1 MSKEA
6 LQALAPEEF
15 AGSER
20 FALQHRLGAGAFG
33 IVYQAFDRERKQIV
47 ALKVLR
53 DAGADALYRFKREF
67 RSLAGLAHPNLV
79 SLHELLSE
87 GGRWFFT
94 MELVR
99 GVSFL
104 EHVWA
109 GDEHGQGLLYQHT
122 DSMTAPTSRFSEAP
136 TLRAGRAG
144 PPSRT
149 AIPAPSSVPA
159 NLDRLRATL
168 RQLAAGLEALHGAGK
183 LHRDLK
189 PSNVLVSREGRVVIL
204 DFGLVADIDPHLL
217 ESGTVVGTPAYMSPE
232 QGGGAAVTEAS
243 DWYAVGTMLYQ
254 ALTGHV
260 PFSGPFLDVLMS
272 KRSAEPPPPAEVV
285 ANVPK
290 DLDSLCRD
298 LLRIEPD
305 RRPRGPEILRRLGGA
320 PLGAPAAE
328 PAPAPAARPPLLVGR
343 GRHLDLLRG
352 AFQAAKEGR
361 AVTVLIKGP
370 SGMGKTALV
379 RHFLEEARAEDAVV
393 LAGRCYEQESVP
405 YKALDSAVDALSRF
419 LKRLDNRDV
428 EALLPRDILALGR
441 LFPVL
446 RQVAA
451 VAAGRRRLLDVPDPQ
466 ELRRRA
472 FSALRELLWRLAARR
487 NLVVAIDDLHWG
499 DADSAA
505 LLADLVRPPDPPPML
520 LLGCYRSE
528 EAQASPLLRALLPGL
543 SSLGDVREVAVAELS
558 PEEARELA
566 ERLLEAS
573 DGGARSRAEAIA
585 RESAGNPFFIDELAR
600 YESAAPAGARGV
612 AGARRETTLAEVIHA
627 RVAQLPGEARRLL
640 EILAVAG
647 QPVERAVALAAA
659 GLESQ
664 GPSAVDALRSAH
676 LVRTGGTRERDQ
688 IETYHDR
695 IRETIA
701 AAVPKDALP
710 ELHHRLAA
718 ALEASGRPDPETL
731 AVHLAGAGD
740 AARAARY
747 AAEAADHAVD
757 ALAFDRAARLY
768 RFALDLVPDPT
779 PDRLARQVKL
789 GDALANAGRG
799 AEAAAAYRVAAEE
812 ASGAFALELRRR
824 IAEQFLISGH
834 IDEGVEALGE
844 VFRLLGMR
852 LPATPRRAL
861 ASLLLR
867 RALIRLRGLGFEE
880 RDAATLPPEQL
891 IRIDTCWSVTA
902 GLTFVDT
909 IRGGE
914 FQARHLLLALRAGE
928 PYRVARALALEAG
941 HAALG
946 GGRTQARTQR
956 MVARL
961 RAIADR
967 VRHPHALAL
976 AALAEGVAAYLEGS
990 FHAAL
995 ETLDRA
1001 EAMMREGCTG
1011 VTWEKDNAQLYALRS
1026 LWFLGELREMSRRL
1040 PAFLKDMEKRGD
1052 RYGAT
1057 HVARVSYLARLIED
1071 APAEAIR
1078 ELDEAIERWSLRGFL
1093 LQHFWDLIGRVE
1105 TGLYEGEA
1113 ERAGKLIAQGWPR
1126 VRRSL
1131 LLRIQFGLIS
1141 ALDVRARCALARAAA
1156 VPPGREAEALLAAA
1170 LADASRIERE
1180 RMSWAAPLAVLVRA
1194 GAASLRG
1201 ETQAVALLAAAEEAA
1216 VQARLGLHAAV
1227 ARHRRGLLTG
1237 DRVLVDGAEAWMA
1250 SQGVRN
1256 PPRLAGMLCPGPWR
1270 A

>member
-1 MSKEA
+1 
-6 LQALAPEEF
+6 LQVLAPEDF
-15 AGSER
+15 PGSER

-33 IVYQAFDRERKQIV
+33 IVYQAFDRERKQVV

-53 DAGADALYRFKREF
+53 EGSAEALYRFKQEF
-67 RSLAGLAHPNLV
+67 RSLADLVHPNLV

-87 GGRWFFT
+87 GERWFFT
-94 MELVR
+94 MELVH
-99 GVSFL
+99 GLSFL
-104 EHVWA
+104 EHLWA
-109 GDEHGQGLLYQHT
+109 GDEHRQGLLYQHT
-122 DSMTAPTSRFSEAP
+122 DSMTGPTSRFTEAP
-136 TLRAGRAG
+136 TLRASQAG
-144 PPSRT
+144 SATRPPS
-149 AIPAPSSVPA
+149 PLPSSVPA
-159 NLDRLRATL
+159 DLDRLRATL
-168 RQLAAGLEALHGAGK
+168 RQLAAGLGALHAAGK

-189 PSNVLVSREGRVVIL
+189 PSNVLVTREGRVVIL

-232 QGGGAAVTEAS
+232 QGGGAPVTEAS
-243 DWYAVGTMLYQ
+243 DWYAVGIMLYQ

-260 PFSGPFLDVLMS
+260 PFSGPFLDVLIG
-272 KRSAEPPPPAEVV
+272 KRSAEPPAPAEMV
-285 ANVPK
+285 AGVPE
-290 DLDSLCRD
+290 DLNGLCRD
-298 LLRIEPD
+298 LLRIEPQ

-320 PLGAPAAE
+320 PLEAQAPD
-328 PAPAPAARPPLLVGR
+328 PAPAPTRPALLVGR
-343 GRHLDLLRG
+343 GRHLESLQG
-352 AFQAAKEGR
+352 ALQATKEGR
-361 AVTVLIKGP
+361 AVTVLVKGP

-379 RHFLEEARAEDAVV
+379 RHFLDEVRREEAVV

-405 YKALDSAVDALSRF
+405 YKALDSVVDALSRF
-419 LKRLDNRDV
+419 LKRLDNREA
-428 EALLPRDILALGR
+428 EALLPRDVLALGR

-451 VAAGRRRLLDVPDPQ
+451 VSSGRRRLLDVPDPQ

-487 NLVVAIDDLHWG
+487 NLVVVIDDVHWG

-520 LLGCYRSE
+520 LMACYRSE
-528 EAQASPLLRALLPGL
+528 EAEASPLLRALLPGL
-543 SSLGDVREVAVAELS
+543 ASLGDVREVSVAELS
-558 PEEARELA
+558 PEEARDLA

-573 DGGARSRAEAIA
+573 DAGTRLRAEAIA
-585 RESAGNPFFIDELAR
+585 REAAGNPFFIDELAR
-600 YESAAPAGARGV
+600 FETGGPAGARDP
-612 AGARRETTLAEVIHA
+612 AGGRREITLGEVIRA
-627 RVAQLPGEARRLL
+627 RVAQLSAEARGLL
-640 EILAVAG
+640 EVLAVAG
-647 QPVERAVALAAA
+647 QPLEQAVALAAA

-664 GPSAVDALRSAH
+664 GASAVSALRSGH

-701 AAVPKDALP
+701 AALRPDALP
-710 ELHHRLAA
+710 DLHRRLAV

-740 AARAARY
+740 VARAARY

-768 RFALDLVPDPT
+768 RYALDLVTDRT

-799 AEAAAAYRVAAEE
+799 AEAAAAYRAAERD

-824 IAEQFLISGH
+824 IAEQYLISGH
-834 IDEGVEALGE
+834 IDEGVEALDQ

-861 ASLLLR
+861 VSLLLR

-880 RDAATLPPEQL
+880 RDASTLAPEQL

-914 FQARHLLLALRAGE
+914 FQTRHLLLALRAGE

-946 GGRTQARTQR
+946 GGRTRAHTQQ

-976 AALAEGVAAYLEGS
+976 AALAEGVAAYLEGH
-990 FHAAL
+990 FHPAL

-1001 EAMMREGCTG
+1001 EGMMRDGCTG

-1071 APAEAIR
+1071 APAEATR

-1105 TGLYEGEA
+1105 TALYAGEA
-1113 ERAGKLIAQGWPR
+1113 ERAGEIIARGWPQ

-1131 LLRIQFGLIS
+1131 LLRIQFSLIS
-1141 ALDVRARCALARAAA
+1141 ALDVRARCALGRAAG
-1156 VPPGREAEALLAAA
+1156 PPSGTATESLIAAA
-1170 LADASRIERE
+1170 LADADRIDRE
-1180 RMSWAAPLAVLVRA
+1180 RMAWATPLALLVRA

-1201 ETQAVALLAAAEEAA
+1201 EAEGAAKLLAAAEDAA
-1216 VQARLGLHAAV
+1216 GRARLGLHTAV
-1227 ARHRRGLLTG
+1227 ARHRRGLLTA
-1237 DRVLVDGAEAWMA
+1237 DRALVDAAEAWMA

-1256 PPRLAGMLCPGPWR
+1256 PPRLAGMLCPGRWR